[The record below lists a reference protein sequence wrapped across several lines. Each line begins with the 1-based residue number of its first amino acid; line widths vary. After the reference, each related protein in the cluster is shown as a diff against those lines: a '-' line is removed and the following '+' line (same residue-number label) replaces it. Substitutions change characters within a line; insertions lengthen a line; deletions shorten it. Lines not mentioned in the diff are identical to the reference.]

1 MAGDLVRTQIQDGVA
16 GLTLDEQAYSKPGS
30 RTVYLNVDLE
40 IRSRS
45 NLMPLVATF
54 SLALRP
60 EAVKTIARMNARV
73 ALSGYSHAGLRH
85 KRETARTMTEG
96 IR

>member
-1 MAGDLVRTQIQDGVA
+1 MKPTNPDRGAG
-16 GLTLDEQAYSKPGS
+16 
-30 RTVYLNVDLE
+30 YLNVDLE

-45 NLMPLVATF
+45 NLMPLVATL

-60 EAVKTIARMNARV
+60 ETAKTIARMNARV
-73 ALSGYSHAGLRH
+73 ALALYSHAGLRR